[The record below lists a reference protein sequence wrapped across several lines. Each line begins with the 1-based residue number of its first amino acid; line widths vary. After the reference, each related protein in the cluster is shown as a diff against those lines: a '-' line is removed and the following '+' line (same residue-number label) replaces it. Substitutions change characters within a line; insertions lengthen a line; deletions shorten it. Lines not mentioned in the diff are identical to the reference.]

1 MSAKRPTRDM
11 TLRVYT
17 VNPDGTTTEVVPR
30 HVAARSISW
39 DFQPG
44 PTTRGTHNPPGR
56 SNSRSQDRA

>member
-39 DFQPG
+39 DFQPS
-44 PTTRGTHNPPGR
+44 PTTRGTNNPPST
-56 SNSRSQDRA
+56 SNSLSRHRA